1 MQKRS
6 HSWLPGIK
14 NKIKRYEKK
23 DKFIGHW
30 YGEMVFTFSWHNF
43 FLYLKSMLEWQP
55 MYVVGDGNCMKEIPF
70 LTLQRDIFDPLPPK
84 YQPLFIGC
92 WRRCIDRSTTNSS
105 ILHWRKKQRKKIFPL
120 LAHHVTV
127 VFHFFHIC
135 CLFLFY
141 CLSNGVKSKAWWV
154 VLNKMVYI
162 VCKHE
167 K

>member
-1 MQKRS
+1 
-6 HSWLPGIK
+6 
-14 NKIKRYEKK
+14 
-23 DKFIGHW
+23 
-30 YGEMVFTFSWHNF
+30 
-43 FLYLKSMLEWQP
+43 

-84 YQPLFIGC
+84 YQPLFKGC

-105 ILHWRKKQRKKIFPL
+105 ILHWRKKQRKKTFPS

-141 CLSNGVKSKAWWV
+141 CLSNGVKSKAWCTMNYDLLKSKISILVKINGFWSYK
-154 VLNKMVYI
+154 NIFKQFEQKKM
-162 VCKHE
+162 CKKIFSHRR